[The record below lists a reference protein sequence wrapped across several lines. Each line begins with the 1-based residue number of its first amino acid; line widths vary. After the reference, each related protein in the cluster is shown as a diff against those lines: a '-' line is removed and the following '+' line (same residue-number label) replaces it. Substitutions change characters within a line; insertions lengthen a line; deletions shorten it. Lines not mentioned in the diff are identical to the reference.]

1 MKRGE
6 GWLVSILALA
16 VGIVLTAVI
25 ITALRPPTAQHGA
38 APLAPGASASS
49 SPAATPSTRQS
60 ASEVLAKAR
69 PLIIH
74 GEFAK
79 AASMLQRASEDW
91 PRDREIRLQL
101 AAALQS
107 LQRWPEARQQ
117 IEAAIAIGPTQGADG
132 AAMHIQAGT
141 IANREGLLEQAIEHY
156 QAAMRL
162 EPTQARHPLFLAM
175 IQIKQGQDDAA
186 IASLAKAVRLDE
198 NLGEAWGT
206 LAELELRR
214 NNVSMAAQ
222 HIAKAR
228 AAQPEFVKWRVVHAR
243 IFRRQGD
250 PAAAVALLENLPEA
264 ERTTMLVG
272 RDLAESLSM
281 LGQHAKASAALE
293 RVAAA
298 PATPP
303 DQRAILLLD
312 AALAAQRAGDLDRAK
327 HLAAKSAQLGH
338 DPATRLIGELASQ
351 PGQPVAPPPGN
362 TP

>member
-1 MKRGE
+1 MKRAE
-6 GWLVSILALA
+6 GWVVSILALA
-16 VGIVLTAVI
+16 VVGVIAAVI
-25 ITALRPPTAQHGA
+25 VTALRPP
-38 APLAPGASASS
+38 APAPSPTGDQS
-49 SPAATPSTRQS
+49 SPATPSPTPVPRQT
-60 ASEVLAKAR
+60 ATETLAQAR

-79 AASMLQRASEDW
+79 AAALLQRASEDW

-107 LQRWPEARQQ
+107 LERWPEARQQ
-117 IEAAIAIGPTQGADG
+117 IQAAIDIGPTQGSDG

-141 IANREGLLEQAIEHY
+141 LANREGLLDKAIEHY

-186 IASLAKAVRLDE
+186 IASLAKAVRLDDT
-198 NLGEAWGT
+198 LGEAWGT

-214 NNVSMAAQ
+214 NNIAMAAQ

-228 AAQPEFVKWRVVHAR
+228 AAQPEFIKWRVVHAR
-243 IFRRQGD
+243 ILRRQAD
-250 PAAAVALLENLPEA
+250 PAAALALLENLPEA
-264 ERTTMLVG
+264 DRTTTLVG

-281 LGQHAKASAALE
+281 LGQHAKASTTLE
-293 RVAAA
+293 RTAAA

-312 AALAAQRAGDLDRAK
+312 AARAAQRAGDLDRAK
-327 HLAAKSAQLGH
+327 LLAAQSAALGH
-338 DPATRLIGELASQ
+338 DPATRLIGELAAQS
-351 PGQPVAPPPGN
+351 APPVP
-362 TP
+362 PASAP